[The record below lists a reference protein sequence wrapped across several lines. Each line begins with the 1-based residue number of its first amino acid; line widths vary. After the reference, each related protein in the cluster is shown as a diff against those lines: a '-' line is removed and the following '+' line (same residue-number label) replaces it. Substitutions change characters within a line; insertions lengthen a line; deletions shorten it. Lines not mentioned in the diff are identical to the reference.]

1 MRVEYEQDILSE
13 SHKESIK
20 ILHYS
25 FLKKIRNLNRK
36 KRTKNTTKMSQAK
49 STNDFIPT
57 AYSSANV

>member
-25 FLKKIRNLNRK
+25 FKKKIRNLNRK
-36 KRTKNTTKMSQAK
+36 KKTKKYNQNEPSQ
-49 STNDFIPT
+49 
-57 AYSSANV
+57 VHE